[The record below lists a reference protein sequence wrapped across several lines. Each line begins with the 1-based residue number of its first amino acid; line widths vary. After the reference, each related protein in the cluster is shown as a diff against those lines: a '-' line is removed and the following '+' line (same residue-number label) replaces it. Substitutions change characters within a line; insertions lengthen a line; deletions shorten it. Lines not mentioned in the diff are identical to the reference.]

1 MIKFC
6 CKHGGIVIGLVWLG
20 LNCIYFLY
28 NPLQSLLE
36 RFLGVGGLYKIGNNA
51 QLSFQLS

>member
-1 MIKFC
+1 MLEFC

-20 LNCIYFLY
+20 LNCINLLY
-28 NPLQSLLE
+28 NHLQSLLE
-36 RFLGVGGLYKIGNNA
+36 RFLRVGGLYKIENNA